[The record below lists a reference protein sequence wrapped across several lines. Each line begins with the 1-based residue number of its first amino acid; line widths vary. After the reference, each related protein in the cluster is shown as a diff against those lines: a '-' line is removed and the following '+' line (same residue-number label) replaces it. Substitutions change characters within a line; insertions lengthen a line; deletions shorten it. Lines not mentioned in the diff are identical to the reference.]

1 MPPACLWRHA
11 GGMSIPPAAPDQL
24 TTLRDELRA
33 LEDEFAGAMT
43 RMYQVGNHLTRVRA
57 GLDRATPGAAPQVQL
72 PVGPAAAP
80 PTAAAPTPVTHAPPV
95 PPPFVPAPPPFVPSP
110 AARESWWQRE
120 GVIAKVLAAVG
131 AGITLIGVAF
141 LLAIAIQAGYFG
153 PLARV
158 LSGAALAVA
167 LVAAA
172 LVVKRRQESTVGA
185 LGLAATGF
193 AAAYLDVIAVTRIY
207 DWVPAAAGL
216 ALAGLVALGGLVI
229 ARAWG
234 SQLLAVL
241 IVLGVAGLAPV
252 VGDVHVLLVGGF
264 LLVLTIAS
272 YAAQIGRRWPVLEVA
287 RIVPTSLYA
296 LVAVAMQDQQHDGTV
311 MAVVLALFVLLTT
324 WLPLHPEVTS
334 RLALPPAL
342 AGLAAVATAPAL
354 LAGGMEDRWVGLL
367 VLALLAA
374 SHLTAA
380 WLGPVTGVDPLHR
393 LREISLIIAAVAL
406 AIAVFR
412 GLDSSYE
419 PLGLLLL
426 ALAWVG
432 VAATSR
438 DQSTAAVS
446 MPLAVIALLAG
457 SRHLPALVSRSLADE
472 VEPVHVLEGV
482 VLVALLLALGVMWRL
497 ALPAGESVS
506 RAWWAAA
513 GLALPFPLVLGG
525 AVLGEAAGIGDDPA
539 GSGFLVGHALSTV
552 AWMALAATLLVR
564 GLGRSA
570 DAGTA
575 VRAGLGLAAIA
586 VGKLLFFDLSALSGL
601 SRVLS
606 FIVAGILLLGMGV
619 GYAQALERA
628 RRHRLPVDN
637 PEPSVPGP
645 PTV

>member
-24 TTLRDELRA
+24 TALRDELRA

-57 GLDRATPGAAPQVQL
+57 GLDRATPGAAPQVQR

-80 PTAAAPTPVTHAPPV
+80 PTAAAPTPVTHAPPA
-95 PPPFVPAPPPFVPSP
+95 PPPFVPAP

-172 LVVKRRQESTVGA
+172 LVVKRRQESPVGA

-216 ALAGLVALGGLVI
+216 ALAGLVALCGLVI

-241 IVLGVAGLAPV
+241 IVLGVAVLAPV

-296 LVAVAMQDQQHDGTV
+296 MVAVAMQDQQHDGTV

-324 WLPLHPEVTS
+324 WLPLHPEITS

-342 AGLAAVATAPAL
+342 AGLVAVATAPVL

-406 AIAVFR
+406 VIAVFR

-438 DQSTAAVS
+438 DQSAAAVS
-446 MPLAVIALLAG
+446 MPLAAIALLAG

-482 VLVALLLALGVMWRL
+482 ALVALLLALGVMWRR

>member
-24 TTLRDELRA
+24 TALRDELRA

-57 GLDRATPGAAPQVQL
+57 GLDRATPGAAPQVQR
-72 PVGPAAAP
+72 PVEPAAAP
-80 PTAAAPTPVTHAPPV
+80 PTAAAPTAVTHAP
-95 PPPFVPAPPPFVPSP
+95 PAPPPFVPAP

-172 LVVKRRQESTVGA
+172 LVVKGRQESAVGA

-241 IVLGVAGLAPV
+241 IVLGVAALAPV

-272 YAAQIGRRWPVLEVA
+272 YAAQIGRQWPVLEVA

-296 LVAVAMQDQQHDGTV
+296 MVAVAMQDQQHDGTV

-342 AGLAAVATAPAL
+342 AGLVAVATAPAL
-354 LAGGMEDRWVGLL
+354 LAGGMEDRWIGLL

-374 SHLTAA
+374 SNLTAA

-406 AIAVFR
+406 VIAVFR
-412 GLDSSYE
+412 ALDSSYE

-482 VLVALLLALGVMWRL
+482 VLVALLLALGVMWRR

-513 GLALPFPLVLGG
+513 ALALPFPLVLGG